1 MTLRSRYLTGI
12 VALVVIQLLT
22 AFGAVG
28 LLTRMS
34 PAVQEILAQNV
45 YSTKAA
51 EDALMAV
58 LLGQDDGADQPRA
71 LFLDAVGRARQNVT
85 EDGEVPAIDDLERW
99 GRLALAGQPDAA
111 AGVVE
116 AVERLTAINREAMQ
130 RASTRALN
138 LGNTGAWAAVA
149 LTLAGFLISIVVAR
163 NTIFG
168 VLEPVEELE
177 DVLRSY
183 RSGDRYRRCQGRA
196 ASHEMRRV
204 LSAVNTVLD
213 HANRVDAEK
222 LDASDD

>member
-45 YSTKAA
+45 YSTEAA

-58 LLGQDDGADQPRA
+58 LLGLEDDADHPRER
-71 LFLDAVGRARQNVT
+71 FLDAVSRARQNVT

-99 GRLALAGQPDAA
+99 GRLALAGQPGALS
-111 AGVVE
+111 GVVE
-116 AVERLTAINREAMQ
+116 AAERLTTINREAMQ
-130 RASTRALN
+130 RASTGALN
-138 LGNTGAWAAVA
+138 LGNAGAWAAVA
-149 LTLAGFLISIVVAR
+149 LTLGGFLISIVVAR
-163 NTIFG
+163 HTIFG

-183 RSGDRYRRCQGRA
+183 RAGDRYRRCQGRA
-196 ASHEMRRV
+196 ASQEMRRV